1 MYKIKNYDLYN
12 GDCLEVMKSLKD
24 NSIDLIL
31 CDPPFGTTNCE
42 WDSIIP
48 FKDLWNQ
55 YNRILKP
62 NGAVVLFSAQPF
74 TTHLIN
80 SNIKNY
86 KYSWYWVKNTC
97 TGFAFAKHQPM
108 RKVEDINVFYKKKP
122 LYKPQGLIE
131 LEKPKIT
138 KKKSKIS
145 NSDSIYNDSS
155 LANKQFIT
163 RYTNYPNNVLFFNK
177 EPKGLHPT
185 QKPVDLL
192 EYLIKTYTN
201 EGDIVLDNCMGS
213 GSTGVAAINLKRKFI
228 GIEKDENYF
237 KIAKTRI

>member
-12 GDCLEVMKSLKD
+12 ADCLEVMKSLKD

-62 NGAVVLFSAQPF
+62 NGAVVLFSAQP
-74 TTHLIN
+74 
-80 SNIKNY
+80 
-86 KYSWYWVKNTC
+86 
-97 TGFAFAKHQPM
+97 M

-122 LYKPQGLIE
+122 LYVPQGLIK
-131 LEKPKIT
+131 LKKPKVT
-138 KKKSKIS
+138 KRKAKIS
-145 NSDSIYNDSS
+145 NNDFMYDESS
-155 LANKQFIT
+155 LTKKPYVT
-163 RYTNYPNNVLFFNK
+163 HYTNYPNNVLFFNK

-201 EGDIVLDNCMGS
+201 KEDIVLDNCMGS

-237 KIAKTRI
+237 KIAKTRIELSNLGGN